1 MFLLRNGDY
10 FNALLQT
17 YQAHD
22 PKDIELIL
30 LAYYRLIQYDKIRF
44 ERYIN
49 AQTLNSL
56 LAHQSTIIK
65 FLSLKVL
72 NMLIEMAEHAC
83 ELVVQNQLKLS
94 TEPILSV
101 FEGASDVDYQFLELT
116 EAKRLS
122 NYHSLPNEINE
133 LVSYPK
139 NFRPTGKSFNIDINE
154 LSSLIV
160 EVCGVFIARI
170 SEAPSNEE
178 HLKSDL
184 VYTDGAKLALQK
196 LAEGIQRN
204 KPVMLV
210 GKAGSGKT
218 FLINELSKKM
228 NCDSSVVKI
237 HLGEQTDAK
246 LLLGTYTSGEKPGSF
261 EWRSGVL
268 TTAVKEGRWVLI
280 EDINKAPTEVLS
292 VLLTLL
298 EKREIS
304 IPSRGEVI
312 KAANGFQLL
321 ATIRLDEHTSHGGI
335 THESDL
341 IGMRLWEKILV
352 DEPSEDDLKLAYS
365 TKKVFFVNCLN
376 TETYQHLQ
384 ICERYLQ
391 KSTICFIEQRCS
403 TKNH

>member
-1 MFLLRNGDY
+1 MC
-10 FNALLQT
+10 
-17 YQAHD
+17 
-22 PKDIELIL
+22 
-30 LAYYRLIQYDKIRF
+30 IRD
-44 ERYIN
+44 R
-49 AQTLNSL
+49 
-56 LAHQSTIIK
+56 
-65 FLSLKVL
+65 
-72 NMLIEMAEHAC
+72 
-83 ELVVQNQLKLS
+83 
-94 TEPILSV
+94 
-101 FEGASDVDYQFLELT
+101 
-116 EAKRLS
+116 
-122 NYHSLPNEINE
+122 
-133 LVSYPK
+133 
-139 NFRPTGKSFNIDINE
+139 
-154 LSSLIV
+154 
-160 EVCGVFIARI
+160 
-170 SEAPSNEE
+170 
-178 HLKSDL
+178 
-184 VYTDGAKLALQK
+184 
-196 LAEGIQRN
+196 
-204 KPVMLV
+204 

-352 DEPSEDDLKLAYS
+352 DEPSEDDLKL
-365 TKKVFFVNCLN
+365 
-376 TETYQHLQ
+376 
-384 ICERYLQ
+384 ILQ
-391 KSTICFIEQRCS
+391 KRFSLLTALIPKLISTYKSVKDIYRNPQFVSLNKGCLLYTSRCV
-403 TKNH
+403 